1 MTHQLRE
8 RRTISYTNYYENL
21 GLNLESDPFLSQ
33 SKPLLKINQKRKRKK
48 TKKKNKKK
56 IIKTKFSNGRKRDLE
71 NSMNQLKNDEN
82 YHNLEN
88 VPLQTG
94 TQKPS
99 TLLNS
104 SKKKL
109 KKRIVLTR
117 RDPNILKPNF
127 EHQNTKHKK
136 ETQTNEIRIDSESES
151 ELESELSQKSQESN
165 YDPDQDHGIYLDNY
179 KKIDQDIDTDNENQ
193 SGNYNGNDTDSIMD
207 SDFEEAQLKK
217 NKNNNYKSIVT
228 SDEDY
233 LFQNKQQQQ
242 QEENSN
248 GGQQLNMDKILSE
261 SAHFKSDD
269 QINYKEK
276 YEELKENYLELQQ
289 IRTTE
294 AEQMLE
300 QFREVMGNRSR
311 IAKELINKL
320 ENENKEL
327 IKQIENEEFDKRLKQ
342 LQEKHKK
349 ELKELKA
356 NLENEKQEISKKQET
371 QYQKNIKEL
380 NNQKKV
386 LELEK
391 KKLLEKNLR
400 LEEEKKIKNSQKI
413 QKENTNNSE
422 TLTAQDDY
430 QKLMG
435 KLKQYKNKLS
445 NSVNLSSKLENQNKK
460 LIQKITFLEKE
471 IKIVNKENQNQNQ
484 NQNDNTNH
492 DIFENQSN
500 YNDQVTFEALEQ
512 QIRVNSFLEL
522 FSGMSVKELEDNVY
536 ECSCKN
542 STNSKQLSFKIKLP
556 DSIESKEIEYHPIKI
571 NIENQPETNKIPDFF
586 KEEISFER
594 MFAPIFLVQ
603 LINTI
608 IKK

>member
-1 MTHQLRE
+1 
-8 RRTISYTNYYENL
+8 
-21 GLNLESDPFLSQ
+21 
-33 SKPLLKINQKRKRKK
+33 
-48 TKKKNKKK
+48 
-56 IIKTKFSNGRKRDLE
+56 
-71 NSMNQLKNDEN
+71 MNQLKNDEN

-88 VPLQTG
+88 FSLQTG
-94 TQKPS
+94 TGKPS
-99 TLLNS
+99 SALNS

-109 KKRIVLTR
+109 KKRIVLHR

-127 EHQNTKHKK
+127 EHQNKKHKK
-136 ETQTNEIRIDSESES
+136 EIQINEIRIDSESES
-151 ELESELSQKSQESN
+151 ELESQKSQSAQESN
-165 YDPDQDHGIYLDNY
+165 YDPDPDQDHAIYQDNY
-179 KKIDQDIDTDNENQ
+179 KKSDQDIDTDNDNED
-193 SGNYNGNDTDSIMD
+193 YNGNGTDSIID
-207 SDFEEAQLKK
+207 SDFEEDQFKK
-217 NKNNNYKSIVT
+217 RKNNNFQSSVT
-228 SDEDY
+228 SDDDY
-233 LFQNKQQQQ
+233 LFQKKQQQQ
-242 QEENSN
+242 QQQRRRQEENSN

-261 SAHFKSDD
+261 TAHFKSDD

-289 IRTTE
+289 VRTTE
-294 AEQMLE
+294 SEQMLE

-342 LQEKHKK
+342 LQDKHKK
-349 ELKELKA
+349 ELEELKA

-371 QYQKNIKEL
+371 HYQKNIKEL

-400 LEEEKKIKNSQKI
+400 LGEEKKIKNSQRI
-413 QKENTNNSE
+413 QKENTNNPE
-422 TLTAQDDY
+422 TLATQDDS

-435 KLKQYKNKLS
+435 KLKQYQNKLS

-471 IKIVNKENQNQNQ
+471 IKIANKENQNQNQ
-484 NQNDNTNH
+484 TNNPNH
-492 DIFENQSN
+492 GLLENQPN

-522 FSGMSVKELEDNVY
+522 FSGMSVKELEHNVY

-556 DSIESKEIEYHPIKI
+556 DDIESKEIEYHPIKI
-571 NIENQPETNKIPDFF
+571 NIENQPETKKIPDFF